1 MTATKECTSCGSQND
16 VIFTNCIFCKTA
28 LPQVDQNSISNEDL
42 IMKASEWVGKSSE
55 PMLVI
60 EGPDKN
66 EWTGKGIVKI
76 MQAEII
82 GNAEKYLNLLAVRAM
97 TNPTLAI
104 TYQDLK
110 IKLEKNSKSGSKKKV
125 LRIVFPIILLVV
137 LGIIIG
143 IMSSKERNEEEKEI
157 NRLDKIELQI
167 NDAIKN
173 KDYDNALILT
183 DQLVWRW
190 ELQYEK
196 SQRKALQYDKQ
207 RENLKQSILKF
218 KEQTNKQ

>member
-1 MTATKECTSCGSQND
+1 MTATKECSSCGAQND
-16 VIFTNCIFCKTA
+16 VIFTNCTFCKTA

-55 PMLVI
+55 PMLI
-60 EGPDKN
+60 IQGPDSN
-66 EWTGKGIVKI
+66 QWTGKGIVNI

-97 TNPTLAI
+97 ANPTLAI
-104 TYQDLK
+104 TYQDLR

-125 LRIVFPIILLVV
+125 LRIVIPILLIVV

-143 IMSSKERNEEEKEI
+143 VMSSKEGNEEEKEI
-157 NRLDKIELQI
+157 NRLDKIEIQI

-190 ELQYEK
+190 ELQYDK
-196 SQRKALQYDKQ
+196 SQRKAVQYNKQ